1 MAAEIADE
9 LRATTFFQRETD
21 GEGEMEGERAMMTT
35 MTLESAANWKMK
47 GVVLVAVKWGRSFEQ
62 EFL

>member
-1 MAAEIADE
+1 
-9 LRATTFFQRETD
+9 
-21 GEGEMEGERAMMTT
+21 MEGEERRGAMMTT

>member
-9 LRATTFFQRETD
+9 LRATTFFQRD
-21 GEGEMEGERAMMTT
+21 GRTGREGERRGAMMTT

-47 GVVLVAVKWGRSFEQ
+47 GGRSAGGCQ
-62 EFL
+62 VG

>member
-9 LRATTFFQRETD
+9 LRATTFFQRD
-21 GEGEMEGERAMMTT
+21 GRREGECGRGAMMTT

-47 GVVLVAVKWGRSFEQ
+47 GGRSAGGCQ
-62 EFL
+62 VG

>member
-9 LRATTFFQRETD
+9 LRATTFFQRD
-21 GEGEMEGERAMMTT
+21 GRGRRGAMMTT

-47 GVVLVAVKWGRSFEQ
+47 GEKSVGGCQVG
-62 EFL
+62 